1 MKFAIYGENVTVN
14 DEMREK
20 IENRL
25 SELNKYVVI
34 DEAQSAKVT
43 VKVNGGNALKVEV
56 NVPTKVGLM
65 RSEVVHE
72 DFSTAVDLAID
83 KLEDQ
88 IRRQKGRLSRRHK
101 ESLAENFYE
110 DNEESND
117 TPVRTKTIFA
127 EEMILDEAIMRMEML
142 SHSFFIYKDI
152 DSDKAAVVYK
162 RNDGGYGLIEINEY
176 KIRTENLQ

>member
-14 DEMREK
+14 DTMREK
-20 IENRL
+20 IEQRL

-34 DEAQSAKVT
+34 DEAQSARVT
-43 VKVNGGNALKVEV
+43 VKIHGDALKVEV
-56 NVPTKVGLM
+56 NVPTKIGLM
-65 RSEVVHE
+65 RSEVVHQ

-110 DNEESND
+110 EVDEEKD
-117 TPVRTKTIFA
+117 TPVRTKTIYA
-127 EEMILDEAIMRMEML
+127 DEMILDEAIMRMEML
-142 SHSFFIYKDI
+142 SHSFFIYRDV
-152 DSDKAAVVYK
+152 DSEKLAVVYK
-162 RNDGGYGLIEINEY
+162 RNEGGYGLIEISE
-176 KIRTENLQ
+176 

>member
-1 MKFAIYGENVTVN
+1 MKFAIYGENVTVT
-14 DEMREK
+14 DAMREK

-25 SELNKYVVI
+25 SNLNKYVVI
-34 DEAQSAKVT
+34 DEQQSARVT
-43 VKVNGGNALKVEV
+43 VKVFGGALKVEV

-101 ESLAENFYE
+101 DSIAEAFYDES
-110 DNEESND
+110 D
-117 TPVRTKTIFA
+117 TSADIPVRTKTLYA
-127 EEMILDEAIMRMEML
+127 EEMILDEAIMHMEML
-142 SHSFFIYKDI
+142 SHSFFIYKDA
-152 DSDKAAVVYK
+152 DSQKIAVVYK
-162 RNDGGYGLIEINEY
+162 RNDGGYGLIEVSE
-176 KIRTENLQ
+176 

>member
-14 DEMREK
+14 DKMREK
-20 IENRL
+20 IEDRL
-25 SELNKYVVI
+25 SALNKYVVI
-34 DEAQSAKVT
+34 DESQSARVT
-43 VKVNGGNALKVEV
+43 VKVHSAGGLKVEV

-101 ESLAENFYE
+101 DSLAENFVE
-110 DNEESND
+110 NTDTDED
-117 TPVRTKTIFA
+117 TPVRTKTVYA
-127 EEMILDEAIMRMEML
+127 EEMVLDEAIMHMEML
-142 SHSFFIYKDI
+142 SHSFFVYKDT
-152 DSDKAAVVYK
+152 DSERLAVVYK
-162 RNDGGYGLIEINEY
+162 RNDGGYGLLEVAE
-176 KIRTENLQ
+176 

>member
-14 DEMREK
+14 DTMREK
-20 IENRL
+20 IEERL

-34 DEAQSAKVT
+34 DEAQSARVT
-43 VKVNGGNALKVEV
+43 VKIYGGGLKVEV

-101 ESLAENFYE
+101 DSLAENFIAANTDDE
-110 DNEESND
+110 DE
-117 TPVRTKTIFA
+117 TPVRTKTVYA
-127 EEMILDEAIMRMEML
+127 EEMVLDDAIMHMEML
-142 SHSFFIYKDI
+142 SHSFFIYKDA
-152 DSDKAAVVYK
+152 DSEKIAVVYK
-162 RNDGGYGLIEINEY
+162 RNDGGYGLIEVGE
-176 KIRTENLQ
+176 

>member
-14 DEMREK
+14 DQMREK
-20 IENRL
+20 IEQRL
-25 SELNKYVVI
+25 SDLNKYVVI
-34 DEAQSAKVT
+34 DEQQSAKVT
-43 VKVNGGNALKVEV
+43 VKIYGGGLKVEV

-101 ESLAENFYE
+101 ESLAENFVDE
-110 DNEESND
+110 TDDEND
-117 TPVRTKTIFA
+117 TPVRTKTVYA
-127 EEMILDEAIMRMEML
+127 EEMVLDDAIMHMEML

-152 DSDKAAVVYK
+152 DSEKIAVVYK
-162 RNDGGYGLIEINEY
+162 RNDGGYGLIEVGE
-176 KIRTENLQ
+176 

>member
-1 MKFAIYGENVTVN
+1 MKFAIYGENVTVT
-14 DEMREK
+14 DVMREK

-25 SELNKYVVI
+25 SGLNKYVVI
-34 DEAQSAKVT
+34 DEHQSARVT
-43 VKVNGGNALKVEV
+43 VKIFGGALKVEV

-101 ESLAENFYE
+101 DSIAESFY
-110 DNEESND
+110 DESD
-117 TPVRTKTIFA
+117 ASADIPVRTKTLYA
-127 EEMILDEAIMRMEML
+127 EEMILDEAIMHMEML
-142 SHSFFIYKDI
+142 SHSFFIYKDA
-152 DSDKAAVVYK
+152 DSQKIAVVYK
-162 RNDGGYGLIEINEY
+162 RNDGGYGLIEVSE
-176 KIRTENLQ
+176 

>member
-14 DEMREK
+14 DTMREK
-20 IENRL
+20 IEQRL

-34 DEAQSAKVT
+34 DEAQSARVT
-43 VKVNGGNALKVEV
+43 VKIHGDALKVEV
-56 NVPTKVGLM
+56 NVPTKIGLM
-65 RSEVVHE
+65 RSEVVHQ

-110 DNEESND
+110 EADEEND
-117 TPVRTKTIFA
+117 TPVRTKTIYA
-127 EEMILDEAIMRMEML
+127 DEMILDEAIMRMEML
-142 SHSFFIYKDI
+142 SHSFFIYRDV
-152 DSDKAAVVYK
+152 DSEKLAVVYK
-162 RNDGGYGLIEINEY
+162 RNEGGYGLIEISE
-176 KIRTENLQ
+176 

>member
-14 DEMREK
+14 DQMREK
-20 IENRL
+20 IEQRL
-25 SELNKYVVI
+25 SDLNKYVVI
-34 DEAQSAKVT
+34 DEEQSAKVT
-43 VKVNGGNALKVEV
+43 VKVYGGGLKVEV

-101 ESLAENFYE
+101 DSLARLQQLVKENLHQY
-110 DNEESND
+110 
-117 TPVRTKTIFA
+117 
-127 EEMILDEAIMRMEML
+127 
-142 SHSFFIYKDI
+142 HSFLFCLYKQQ
-152 DSDKAAVVYK
+152 
-162 RNDGGYGLIEINEY
+162 
-176 KIRTENLQ
+176 KILQTIIKTFFS